1 MVGGGSHRH
10 VSGSQTS
17 PHSGFFVVDVFT
29 AKMLV
34 SAALVTAI
42 AGFSLLT
49 AGWALLDV
57 YSDYRNGAEERASSA
72 PRN

>member
-1 MVGGGSHRH
+1 M
-10 VSGSQTS
+10 
-17 PHSGFFVVDVFT
+17 DVFT

-57 YSDYRNGAEERASSA
+57 YSDYRNGAEERASSS